1 MLHLLIAADVKGS
14 IPVELFRTAFGFS
27 VRYGLQVESG
37 LTLDEALDKYAD
49 ALRHSLECGGL
60 YSEDAA

>member
-1 MLHLLIAADVKGS
+1 MLHLLIVADVKGS

-37 LTLDEALDKYAD
+37 LTLDEALARYAE
-49 ALRHSLECGGL
+49 ALRHSLECAGL
-60 YSEDAA
+60 DTEAAT